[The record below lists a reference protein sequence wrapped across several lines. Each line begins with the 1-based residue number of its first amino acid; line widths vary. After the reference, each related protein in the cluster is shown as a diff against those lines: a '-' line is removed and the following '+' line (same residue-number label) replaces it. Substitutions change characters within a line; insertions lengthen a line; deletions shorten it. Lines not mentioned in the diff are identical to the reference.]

1 MISRVPWL
9 SRDLQ
14 RFVVAVF
21 ILALFGGAIIVLTF
35 IVVPDVNRDAIIQ
48 LVGGVNTL
56 AGMVIGFYFGK
67 SAGEDKP
74 QPVVIEQPA
83 GVPVPVEEQH

>member
-1 MISRVPWL
+1 MSWL

-14 RFVVAVF
+14 RFSVALL
-21 ILALFGGAIIVLTF
+21 ILALFGGSIIVLTF

-56 AGMVIGFYFGK
+56 AGMVVGYYFGK
-67 SAGEDKP
+67 SASEDKP
-74 QPVVIEQPA
+74 VEARVVNSPTD
-83 GVPVPVEEQH
+83 PVPTIDEGER